1 VIAYLDASAVTKLFL
16 DEVGSPQ
23 MRELWYSDV
32 PASTSEL
39 TIVELVCTLAAASRA
54 GRLEVE
60 PGPSVLDGTF
70 VREHVV
76 LLAAD
81 TAVVRAAAAVGA
93 ENGLRALDAIHVAS
107 ALLLEDADP
116 TLVSWDEKQRH
127 AAAAEGLLVYP

>member
-1 VIAYLDASAVTKLFL
+1 
-16 DEVGSPQ
+16 
-23 MRELWYSDV
+23 
-32 PASTSEL
+32 
-39 TIVELVCTLAAASRA
+39 
-54 GRLEVE
+54 
-60 PGPSVLDGTF
+60 LDGTF